1 MGGQVLPLFT
11 ELYLTKEVNKCGD
24 RYGVPFVSKL
34 TIQLVYILQVDMQ
47 FQGDDPVKQ
56 R

>member
-11 ELYLTKEVNKCGD
+11 ELYLMKEVDKCND

-34 TIQLVYILQVDMQ
+34 TIQLVYILQVNMH
-47 FQGDDPVKQ
+47 FHGDSPVKQ